1 MQTTLLFY
9 CAGSLVKMSHKLIDG
24 YEKAYNDNI
33 PLVDVVM
40 MGLFIEK
47 DENFISY
54 EISNKKSNKKW
65 ESIVWRIRQRIYVQV
80 KRTGSLYSL
89 ICA

>member
-1 MQTTLLFY
+1 
-9 CAGSLVKMSHKLIDG
+9 MSHKLIDG

-40 MGLFIEK
+40 IWLFIEK

-54 EISNKKSNKKW
+54 EISNKKK
-65 ESIVWRIRQRIYVQV
+65 Q
-80 KRTGSLYSL
+80 
-89 ICA
+89 

>member
-1 MQTTLLFY
+1 
-9 CAGSLVKMSHKLIDG
+9 MSHKLIDG

-40 MGLFIEK
+40 IWLFIEK

-54 EISNKKSNKKW
+54 EISNKKKQIEMGEYRMANPPKD
-65 ESIVWRIRQRIYVQV
+65 
-80 KRTGSLYSL
+80 
-89 ICA
+89 ICAS